1 MVAEDVCRRAA
12 DLITDARARYGE
24 PQATHA
30 RIAAFWSAYLDHP
43 ITAHDVALMMVLL
56 SVACPTRG
64 ASYLHTYLEV
74 VAHAGIAAELAD
86 CV

>member
-12 DLITDARARYGE
+12 DLVGTDARARYGE

-43 ITAHDVALMMVLL
+43 LTAHDVAIMMVLL
-56 SVACPTRG
+56 KRG
-64 ASYLHTYLEV
+64 MPHEGNLQPP
-74 VAHAGIAAELAD
+74 
-86 CV
+86 